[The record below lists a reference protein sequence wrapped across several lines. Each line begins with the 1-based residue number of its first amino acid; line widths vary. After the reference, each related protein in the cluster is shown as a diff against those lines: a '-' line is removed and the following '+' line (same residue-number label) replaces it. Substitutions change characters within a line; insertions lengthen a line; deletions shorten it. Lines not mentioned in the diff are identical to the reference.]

1 MKDKSSKI
9 IIFTLFLVQFLDV
22 LDFMVVMPLGPDFAL
37 SLNIP
42 EADLGWFAASY
53 ALSAAFTG
61 ILSSRFID
69 RFERKLVFI
78 ITLAGLILSNIFSA
92 NAWNFESLLASRFL
106 AGAFGGPATSLC
118 FAIVADIFDKKSR
131 GAVMGKVMGGFSLAA
146 VFGVPIGLKM
156 SELFGW
162 AASFYTVS
170 IIGIFTLILIIIY
183 LPKLDAH
190 IDENKNNI
198 TTYLSLLNKRTNLMA
213 FIATFIASTAAFMI
227 IPYITAFA
235 QLNLDF
241 PRNKIDYI
249 FFIGGALS
257 FFAMRLAGKY
267 IDKTSSSSMAMFSNI
282 FIIFSL
288 VFSFIIFTPY
298 LPLLLVSPMF
308 MVGMAIRNVSAYTL
322 YSKIPKANERAGFMS
337 MISCV
342 QHLASSAGSIIASM
356 ILVNQVGSKLINMEI
371 VAIIS
376 IILFLS
382 TPIIFK
388 YIEKDPKINL
398 D

>member
-61 ILSSRFID
+61 ILCSSFID

-78 ITLAGLILSNIFSA
+78 ITLIGLILSNIFSA

-106 AGAFGGPATSLC
+106 AGAFGGPATSIC

-198 TTYLSLLNKRTNLMA
+198 TTYLSLLNKPTNLMA
-213 FIATFIASTAAFMI
+213 FLATFIASTAAFMI

-249 FFIGGALS
+249 FFIGGLLS
-257 FFAMRLAGKY
+257 FFAMRLTGKFV
-267 IDKTSSSSMAMFSNI
+267 DKKSSSSMAMFSNI

-288 VFSFIIFTPY
+288 IFSFIIFTPY

-308 MVGMAIRNVSAYTL
+308 MVGMAIRNVSSYTL
-322 YSKIPKANERAGFMS
+322 YSKIPKAHERAGFMS

-342 QHLASSAGSIIASM
+342 QHLASSAGSILASI
-356 ILVNQVGSKLINMEI
+356 ILVNQAGSKLINMEI
-371 VAIIS
+371 VVIIS
-376 IILFLS
+376 IILFLI

-388 YIEKDPKINL
+388 YIEKDPNINL

>member
-1 MKDKSSKI
+1 MQDKSSKI

-78 ITLAGLILSNIFSA
+78 ITLVGLILSNIFSA

-162 AASFYTVS
+162 YASFYTVS

-190 IDENKNNI
+190 IGENKKNRI
-198 TTYLSLLNKRTNLMA
+198 TYLSLFNNPINIMA
-213 FIATFIASTAAFMI
+213 FITTFIGSTAAFMI

-241 PRNKIDYI
+241 PRHKIDYI

-257 FFAMRLAGKY
+257 FFAMRLTGKFV
-267 IDKTSSSSMAMFSNI
+267 DKKSSSSMAIFSNI

-288 VFSFIIFTPY
+288 LFGFIISIKY
-298 LPLLLVSPMF
+298 LPVLLVFPMF
-308 MVGMAIRNVSAYTL
+308 MVGMAIRNVSNYTL
-322 YSKIPKANERAGFMS
+322 FSKIPQAKERAGFMS
-337 MISCV
+337 VISCV
-342 QHLASSAGSIIASM
+342 QHLASSAGSILASI
-356 ILVNQVGSKLINMEI
+356 ILVNQVGSKIINMEI
-371 VAIIS
+371 VVIIS
-376 IILFLS
+376 IILFLI
-382 TPIIFK
+382 TPFMLK
-388 YIEKDPKINL
+388 YIEKDSNIHL